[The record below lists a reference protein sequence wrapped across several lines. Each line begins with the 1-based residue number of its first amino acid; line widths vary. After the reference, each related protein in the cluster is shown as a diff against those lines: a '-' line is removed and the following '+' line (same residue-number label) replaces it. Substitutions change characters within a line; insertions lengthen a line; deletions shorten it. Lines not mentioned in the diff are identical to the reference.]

1 MSPPAALRIGVD
13 GLPLCVRSA
22 GVATYS
28 RELLTALAGQR
39 DAEIQ
44 VFCPP
49 WPPPRWPDAPAR
61 LRLRR
66 SPAYPLVM
74 EHPVPALAGLLALE
88 TALGEVDVFHSTAY
102 ALPRR
107 RRCPVVC
114 TVHDLA
120 LLRYPHLGTAQMRS
134 LVERTVAQ
142 LGEVD
147 MVIAVSR
154 ATRDDLIELGNVDPA
169 RVRVVYNGVSPH
181 FQPTSRGA
189 PAIPYVLHVG
199 TIEPRKN
206 LANLIRGFAIAVARE
221 HLPHHLVL
229 AGAEGWGKEDLPA
242 LAAQLG
248 IADRIE
254 RRGWVDP
261 TQLPELYGGAAAFA
275 YPSLYE
281 GFGLP
286 VLEAMACGTPV
297 LTSEHGALAEVAGS
311 AAQLCNPNDPES
323 IARGL
328 TEILTDRDRAATLT
342 ARGHD
347 RASQF
352 SWTRCAT
359 ETLRVYRD
367 LA

>member
-1 MSPPAALRIGVD
+1 MSPPGSLRIAVD

-22 GVATYS
+22 GVATYT
-28 RELLTALAGQR
+28 RELLAALAEQL

-49 WPPPRWPDAPAR
+49 WPRPRFPDTPSR

-74 EHPVPALAGLLALE
+74 EHPLPSLAGLLQLE
-88 TALGEVDVFHSTAY
+88 AALGEVDVFHSTAY

-120 LLRYPHLGTAQMRS
+120 LLRYPHLGTAPMRS

-142 LGEVD
+142 LAEVD
-147 MVIAVSR
+147 MVIAVSQ
-154 ATRDDLIELGNVDPA
+154 ATRDDLIELGNVDPQ
-169 RVRVVYNGVSPH
+169 RVRVVYNGVAPH
-181 FQPTSRGA
+181 FQPISRSA
-189 PAIPYVLHVG
+189 PATPYVLHVG

-206 LANLIRGFAIAVARE
+206 LANLMRGFAIAIARE
-221 HLPHHLVL
+221 NLPHHLVL
-229 AGAEGWGKEDLPA
+229 AGADGWGDEDLPA

-248 IADRIE
+248 IADRID

-261 TQLPELYGGAAAFA
+261 TQLPDLYGSAAVFA

-297 LTSEHGALAEVAGS
+297 LTSDRGALAEVAGS
-311 AAQLCNPNDPES
+311 AALLCNPNDPES

-342 ARGHD
+342 DRGRE

-367 LA
+367 LT